1 VGAGPAGLSA
11 AAELKR
17 LGVERVLVA
26 DREAEPGGVPR
37 HSWHTGYGLRDL
49 RRVLS
54 GPAYARALA
63 GAAAGA
69 GADIRTASTVTEICG
84 TTATITS
91 PRGVETV
98 QASAV
103 LLATGCR
110 ERPRAARLVPG
121 DRPSG
126 VMTTGELQQ
135 RVYLG
140 GEQLSGRALVVGAE
154 HVSFSAAVTLAHA
167 GARVVALVTEYERQ
181 QSYAAFRAA
190 AALRWRLE
198 VWTSTLVRRVAGAD
212 GRLSGVELAGTHGGT
227 ARFVPCEILVFS
239 ADWIPDCT
247 LARAA
252 GLSMDPGTRGPAVD
266 TALATSAD
274 GVFAAGNLVHAAETA
289 DVAALSGRH
298 AARQIAAYLRGRR
311 GPVGPRVP
319 VEVAPPLLWISPNAV
334 AAATPPPPLG
344 RFTLR
349 AAGFGPPGR
358 LEVRQ
363 DGRLLGR
370 SRPQRMIP
378 GRPVHLPASWLPG
391 VDPGGGPVRVA
402 RASHHGPVLDD
413 LDDLPGE
420 AASTEPGDGLRRRHM
435 GRIVVTEFVSL
446 DGVFES
452 PGPVGDFEHA
462 GWTFRFNRG
471 ADGDRFKFDEHM
483 AAEAQLLGRVTYE
496 GFAAAWP
503 SVTDDV
509 GFADR
514 MNSMPKY
521 VVSTTLEKAEW
532 NNSTVIGIDDVARV
546 RESHPGILLV
556 AGSGTLVRGLLE
568 RGLVDEVR
576 LMVFPVVLGS
586 GQRLFDG
593 APLTRFTL
601 ASSQPVGP
609 DGVLVLTYLPA

>member
-1 VGAGPAGLSA
+1 MDADVLIVGAGPAGLSA
-11 AAELKR
+11 AAELRR

-63 GAAAGA
+63 GAAARA
-69 GADIRTASTVTEICG
+69 GADIRTASTVTEISG

-140 GEQLSGRALVVGAE
+140 GMRLSGRALVVGAE

-198 VWTSTLVRRVAGAD
+198 VWTSTIVRRVAGAD
-212 GRLSGVELAGTHGGT
+212 GWLSGVELAGTRGGP
-227 ARFVPCEILVFS
+227 ARFVQCETLVFS
-239 ADWIPDCT
+239 ADWIPDYA

-252 GLSMDPGTRGPAVD
+252 GLSMDPGTRGPTVD

-311 GPVGPRVP
+311 GPAGSRVP

-334 AAATPPPPLG
+334 AAATPPPLG

-349 AAGFGPPGR
+349 AGGFGPPGR

-370 SRPQRMIP
+370 SRVQRLIP
-378 GRPVHLPASWLPG
+378 GRSIHLPDSWLGG
-391 VDPGGGPVRVA
+391 VDPAGGPVCVA
-402 RASHHGPVLDD
+402 TNHGLDTRALS
-413 LDDLPGE
+413 LP
-420 AASTEPGDGLRRRHM
+420 R
-435 GRIVVTEFVSL
+435 
-446 DGVFES
+446 
-452 PGPVGDFEHA
+452 
-462 GWTFRFNRG
+462 
-471 ADGDRFKFDEHM
+471 
-483 AAEAQLLGRVTYE
+483 
-496 GFAAAWP
+496 
-503 SVTDDV
+503 TD
-509 GFADR
+509 
-514 MNSMPKY
+514 N
-521 VVSTTLEKAEW
+521 
-532 NNSTVIGIDDVARV
+532 IG
-546 RESHPGILLV
+546 
-556 AGSGTLVRGLLE
+556 
-568 RGLVDEVR
+568 
-576 LMVFPVVLGS
+576 
-586 GQRLFDG
+586 
-593 APLTRFTL
+593 
-601 ASSQPVGP
+601 
-609 DGVLVLTYLPA
+609 